1 LDFTAKPPSAPG
13 FKPMKIAN
21 KTKYH
26 ICFYLL
32 PGILSSSL
40 GVLAVKKSDMAA
52 EYGFQRTRL
61 PPRRWSRFRVMNP
74 RFSAAPRKHGI
85 QAREN
90 RHVQT
95 QEKSVPALG
104 EDELMTI
111 VASQASSFV
120 LILDCIQDPHNLG
133 AILRSADAA
142 GVHAVVA
149 PKDKA
154 VGITETVR
162 RVSVGAADHVPF
174 VQVTNLARTMEKL
187 KAAGL
192 WLVGTSDH
200 ATSKSIYDLD
210 LTGPL
215 AIVMG
220 AEEKGMRRLTEENCD
235 FLASIPMAGK
245 VGCLNVSVATGVCL
259 FEAVRQRSARP

>member
-1 LDFTAKPPSAPG
+1 MIKISR
-13 FKPMKIAN
+13 MK
-21 KTKYH
+21 
-26 ICFYLL
+26 
-32 PGILSSSL
+32 
-40 GVLAVKKSDMAA
+40 
-52 EYGFQRTRL
+52 
-61 PPRRWSRFRVMNP
+61 P
-74 RFSAAPRKHGI
+74 RFSPPHGAQNK

-95 QEKSVPALG
+95 VETAVPSLD
-104 EDELMTI
+104 EDDVLAI
-111 VASQASSFV
+111 VAQQAVPFV
-120 LILDCIQDPHNLG
+120 LILDCVQDPHNLG
-133 AILRSADAA
+133 AILRTADAA
-142 GVHAVVA
+142 GVHVVVA

-174 VQVTNLARTMEKL
+174 AQVTNLARTMEKL

-200 ATSKSIYDLD
+200 AKSKSIYELD
-210 LTGPL
+210 LNGPL
-215 AIVMG
+215 ALILG

-245 VGCLNVSVATGVCL
+245 VECLNVSVATGVCL
-259 FEAVRQRSARP
+259 FEAVRQRRVAGE

>member
-1 LDFTAKPPSAPG
+1 
-13 FKPMKIAN
+13 MK
-21 KTKYH
+21 
-26 ICFYLL
+26 
-32 PGILSSSL
+32 
-40 GVLAVKKSDMAA
+40 
-52 EYGFQRTRL
+52 
-61 PPRRWSRFRVMNP
+61 P
-74 RFSAAPRKHGI
+74 RFSGAQGGQGR

-95 QEKSVPALG
+95 VEKTVPALD
-104 EDELMTI
+104 EDALMAI
-111 VASQASSFV
+111 IAEQAEPFV
-120 LILDCIQDPHNLG
+120 LILDCVQDPHNLG
-133 AILRSADAA
+133 AILRTADAA

-174 VQVTNLARTMEKL
+174 AQVTNLARTMEKL
-187 KAAGL
+187 KAAGV

-200 ATSKSIYDLD
+200 AKSKSIYELD
-210 LTGPL
+210 LRGPL
-215 AIVMG
+215 ALVMG

-245 VGCLNVSVATGVCL
+245 VECLNVSVATGVCL
-259 FEAVRQRSARP
+259 FEAVRQRSATR

>member
-1 LDFTAKPPSAPG
+1 
-13 FKPMKIAN
+13 MK
-21 KTKYH
+21 
-26 ICFYLL
+26 
-32 PGILSSSL
+32 
-40 GVLAVKKSDMAA
+40 
-52 EYGFQRTRL
+52 
-61 PPRRWSRFRVMNP
+61 P
-74 RFSAAPRKHGI
+74 RFSPPHGVQKK

-95 QEKSVPALG
+95 VE
-104 EDELMTI
+104 TI
-111 VASQASSFV
+111 VPSLDEDDLMAIVAAQPEPLV
-120 LILDCIQDPHNLG
+120 LILDCVQDPHNLG
-133 AILRSADAA
+133 AILRTADAA

-174 VQVTNLARTMEKL
+174 AQVTNLARTMEKL

-200 ATSKSIYDLD
+200 AKSKSIYELD
-210 LTGPL
+210 LRGPL
-215 AIVMG
+215 ALVLG

-235 FLASIPMAGK
+235 FLASIPMAGR
-245 VGCLNVSVATGVCL
+245 VECLNVSVATGVCV
-259 FEAVRQRSARP
+259 FEAVRQRRAARE

>member
-1 LDFTAKPPSAPG
+1 MKPHFS
-13 FKPMKIAN
+13 KPKDA
-21 KTKYH
+21 
-26 ICFYLL
+26 
-32 PGILSSSL
+32 
-40 GVLAVKKSDMAA
+40 
-52 EYGFQRTRL
+52 
-61 PPRRWSRFRVMNP
+61 
-74 RFSAAPRKHGI
+74 HGK

-95 QEKSVPALG
+95 VEKTAPALD
-104 EDELMTI
+104 EDDLMAI
-111 VASQASSFV
+111 VAERQTPFV
-120 LILDCIQDPHNLG
+120 LILDCVQDPHNLG
-133 AILRSADAA
+133 AILRTADAA

-154 VGITETVR
+154 AGITETVR
-162 RVSVGAADHVPF
+162 RISVGAADHVPF
-174 VQVTNLARTMEKL
+174 AQVTNLARTMEKL

-200 ATSKSIYDLD
+200 ATSKSIYELD

-215 AIVMG
+215 ALVMG

-245 VGCLNVSVATGVCL
+245 VECLNVSVATGVCL
-259 FEAVRQRSARP
+259 FEAVRQRKTGA